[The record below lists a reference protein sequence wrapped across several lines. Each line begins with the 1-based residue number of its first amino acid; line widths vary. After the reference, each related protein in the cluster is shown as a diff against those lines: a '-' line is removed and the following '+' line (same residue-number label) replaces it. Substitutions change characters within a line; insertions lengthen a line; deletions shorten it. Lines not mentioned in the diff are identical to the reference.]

1 MSGGSVILRALGPSV
16 SVQDMGRPG
25 RMAQGISRGGAVD
38 PLALVEAAALLGS
51 RSPLSA
57 LEMAVS
63 GGRFE
68 VTAPTRI
75 ALTGAPMQAELDGRP
90 LRWGASHRMEPGEV
104 LSIGAAR
111 TGMFG
116 YLTFAGGIETP
127 VVLGSRS
134 AHLAAGIGSALES
147 GARLPLGVDPEPDA
161 PAMVLT
167 QDDRFSGGTL
177 RIIPGPQTGLF
188 DEDTFARLT
197 TTEFTR
203 ARQGNRQ
210 GVALESDAPA
220 LTSDKAEG
228 LASDVIFEGDI
239 QMTGAGTPY
248 VLLAECQTIGGYPRI
263 GTVLPCDL
271 PRVAQA
277 APGTKLRF
285 KAVTL
290 DEADALAPRWE
301 TQLQAQRAKLRPLIR
316 DPHDIHDLLGYQLIS
331 GVTVG
336 RELEEENG

>member
-1 MSGGSVILRALGPSV
+1 MSSGSVILRALGPSV

-51 RSPLSA
+51 RSPAPA

-68 VTAPTRI
+68 VTSPSRI
-75 ALTGAPMQAELDGRP
+75 ALTGAPMQAELDGRS

-111 TGMFG
+111 AGMFG

-127 VVLGSRS
+127 EVLGSRS
-134 AHLAAGIGSALES
+134 AHLAAGIGSALDT
-147 GARLPLGVDPEPDA
+147 GARLPLGTDPEPDA

-188 DEDTFARLT
+188 DEEPFARLT

-285 KAVTL
+285 EVVTL

-301 TQLQAQRAKLRPLIR
+301 AQLQAQRAKLRPLIR

-331 GVTVG
+331 GVTAG

>member
-51 RSPLSA
+51 RSPLPT

-68 VTAPTRI
+68 VTTPSRI

-90 LRWGASHRMEPGEV
+90 LRWGASHKIEPGEV

-116 YLTFAGGIETP
+116 YLTLAGGIETP
-127 VVLGSRS
+127 EVLGSRS
-134 AHLAAGIGSALES
+134 AHLAAGIGSALDP
-147 GARLPLGVDPEPDA
+147 GARLPLGTDPEPDA

-188 DEDTFARLT
+188 DEATFARLNA
-197 TTEFTR
+197 TEFTR

-220 LTSDKAEG
+220 LTSDKAKG

-285 KAVTL
+285 KTVTL

-301 TQLQAQRAKLRPLIR
+301 AQLQAQRAKLRPLIR

-331 GVTVG
+331 GVTAG
-336 RELEEENG
+336 REFEEDNG